1 MCFGVLKTIFFQ
13 VRRTN
18 ASHIIQGRRHWVTKK
33 EDDKAG
39 AEETRS
45 SQQKA
50 SSWLDLAAKISSHI
64 SLSWPLVNYILC
76 CSVSPWNH
84 NEDLLSSGSKNMF
97 NRGKPNN
104 LKKVFRN
111 RLTDPQSLVAIPG
124 SLVSISQGRW
134 GLALSTFHD
143 GSSWG
148 APNVLWNLRHWERDW
163 KRPQAPC
170 SNISNSPT
178 WTQQLPEIPSNTNI
192 QRFYQHL

>member
-18 ASHIIQGRRHWVTKK
+18 ASHTIQGRRHWVTKK

-76 CSVSPWNH
+76 CSVSPWSH
-84 NEDLLSSGSKNMF
+84 NEHLLSSGSKNMQS
-97 NRGKPNN
+97 
-104 LKKVFRN
+104 KKGFQKQTDRSTVTGCHIRVF
-111 RLTDPQSLVAIPG
+111 SEHIPG
-124 SLVSISQGRW
+124 QMRVRTEHISWWLLLGGTKRAVKPQEPKTW
-134 GLALSTFHD
+134 LEKATST
-143 GSSWG
+143 
-148 APNVLWNLRHWERDW
+148 LL
-163 KRPQAPC
+163 QY
-170 SNISNSPT
+170 
-178 WTQQLPEIPSNTNI
+178 QQ
-192 QRFYQHL
+192 